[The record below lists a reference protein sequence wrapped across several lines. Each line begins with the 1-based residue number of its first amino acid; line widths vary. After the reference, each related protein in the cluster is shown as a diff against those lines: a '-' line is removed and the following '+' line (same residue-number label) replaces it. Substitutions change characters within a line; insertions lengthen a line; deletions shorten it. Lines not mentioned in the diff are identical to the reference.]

1 MDYIQVK
8 IEIAPFNEDMAE
20 CLIAD
25 LAEIGFESFTT
36 EEPFLNSYIQ
46 QEQFSQTNLKCLLSG
61 YSSWENTQIQ
71 YTTELIKEQNW
82 NAVWESGFD
91 PIIIEEMVTVKAPF
105 HNIPETKYN
114 IIIEPKMAFGTGH
127 HQTTSLML
135 KSLLLLNE
143 EIKLNESPD
152 KLMGSSIKGKHVLDM
167 GCGTGVLA
175 FLAAKMGALSPVH
188 GIDVD
193 LTSVNSAQENA
204 QKNKL
209 EGDTRIL
216 YGDASLIQ
224 RGKYDIILAN
234 INRNVLLEDMQT
246 YFNGLKIEGGNL
258 IVSGFYVA
266 DAPMLI
272 KRAFECG
279 FEKLEELHKDDW
291 CAIIFKKNKK

>member
-61 YSSWENTQIQ
+61 YSSWENTQIK

-188 GIDVD
+188 GIEVA
-193 LTSVNSAQENA
+193 LTSVNSAQEKSH
-204 QKNKL
+204 KNTL
-209 EGDTRIL
+209 
-216 YGDASLIQ
+216 
-224 RGKYDIILAN
+224 
-234 INRNVLLEDMQT
+234 
-246 YFNGLKIEGGNL
+246 
-258 IVSGFYVA
+258 
-266 DAPMLI
+266 
-272 KRAFECG
+272 
-279 FEKLEELHKDDW
+279 
-291 CAIIFKKNKK
+291 